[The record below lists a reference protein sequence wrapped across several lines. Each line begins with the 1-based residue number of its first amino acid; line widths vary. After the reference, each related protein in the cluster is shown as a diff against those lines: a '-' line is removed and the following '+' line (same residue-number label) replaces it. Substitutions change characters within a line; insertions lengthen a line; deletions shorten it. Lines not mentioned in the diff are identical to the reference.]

1 MSEETNE
8 YELDLIDLI
17 KNTPNDM
24 ELGHKLRLYYI
35 RYGNGLK
42 VLVK

>member
-1 MSEETNE
+1 MNEETNE
-8 YELDLIDLI
+8 FELDLTELI
-17 KNTPNDM
+17 LKTPNDM

-35 RYGNGLK
+35 KYGKGLK

>member
-8 YELDLIDLI
+8 FELDLVELI

-35 RYGNGLK
+35 KYGTNLK
-42 VLVK
+42 ILIK

>member
-1 MSEETNE
+1 MSEETTE
-8 YELDLIDLI
+8 FELDLKELI
-17 KNTPNDM
+17 LKTPNDM

-35 RYGNGLK
+35 KYGKSLK

>member
-24 ELGHKLRLYYI
+24 ELG
-35 RYGNGLK
+35 LK

>member
-1 MSEETNE
+1 MSEETTE
-8 YELDLIDLI
+8 FELDLTELI
-17 KNTPNDM
+17 LKTPNDM

-35 RYGNGLK
+35 KYGKGLK

>member
-8 YELDLIDLI
+8 FELDLKELI
-17 KNTPNDM
+17 LKTPNDM

-35 RYGNGLK
+35 KYGSRLK
-42 VLVK
+42 ISVK

>member
-1 MSEETNE
+1 MNEETNE
-8 YELDLIDLI
+8 FELDLKELI
-17 KNTPNDM
+17 LKTPNDM

-35 RYGNGLK
+35 KYGKGLK